1 MFDFQ
6 QGEILL
12 INKPME
18 WTSFQVVNKIRYE
31 IRRKL
36 GIKKIKVGHAGTL
49 DPLATGLLILCTGK
63 KTKTIDQIQKQ
74 TKEYT
79 GRIQLGS
86 TTPSFDLETEI
97 DQQFS
102 VDHLNEEVI
111 KNAVSRLTGKIDQIP
126 PSFSAKKV
134 GGQRAYNAAR
144 KGELLVLPPNSVE
157 VYEFEINCHVL
168 PAVDFRITCS
178 KGTYIRALAR
188 DLGKETNSGGHL
200 TALHRT
206 KIGNYAIE
214 DALTVEEMI
223 EQISQC

>member
-157 VYEFEINCHVL
+157 VYEIEINCHVL
-168 PAVDFRITCS
+168 PAVDFRS